1 MWAAIAA
8 MTVATPTLGSLG
20 CSSQL
25 HASTDDGGTGTGG
38 AGATGGDDAAAPS
51 DASNGGDGPPMNG
64 TPGHWDT
71 LPAVPRPRFYTGV
84 GAAGGKIY
92 VVGGTLGG
100 TAFDTAA
107 ERFSVEVFDPPT
119 GAWSALPNLPNAF
132 IIPNVTGVGDQLFI
146 LGSLDTNLVYTYD
159 ATANAW
165 VAKHSLPITGGRG
178 GAAVGVSGTT
188 IYLAG
193 GVVRGLSANMLD
205 TGVRQSTLLAYDTT
219 SDTWQTLPE
228 LPLAVGYATGAVV
241 NNQLW
246 VMGGSTD
253 FARTDQVLSF
263 DLAKQ
268 QWAAQAPLPVGL
280 SSATGAAIGQHIFLI
295 GGIATAIG
303 RINGDTL
310 QIDLATSAWS
320 TLAPLPTPRFAMG
333 AAVVGGKIYV
343 PTGEASTGDN
353 VFGPSD
359 AFEVF
364 TP

>member
-1 MWAAIAA
+1 MA
-8 MTVATPTLGSLG
+8 GLG
-20 CSSQL
+20 CSSQI
-25 HASTDDGGTGTGG
+25 HASTDDGGAGTGG
-38 AGATGGDDAAAPS
+38 AGGTGSDDAAAPA
-51 DASNGGDGPPMNG
+51 DGDITGDGAPMSA
-64 TPGHWDT
+64 TPGHWDK
-71 LPAVPRPRFYTGV
+71 LPAVPHPRFYTGV

-100 TAFDTAA
+100 TTFDTAT
-107 ERFSVEVFDPPT
+107 ERFSVEVFDPT
-119 GAWSALPNLPNAF
+119 TAAWNALPDLPEAF

-146 LGSLDTNLVYTYD
+146 LGNLDTNHVYTYD

-165 VAKHSLPITGGRG
+165 VAKHALPIAGGRG

-219 SDTWQTLPE
+219 ADTWKTLPE

-263 DLAKQ
+263 DLATQ
-268 QWAAQAPLPVGL
+268 QWATQSPLPVGL

-310 QIDLATSAWS
+310 ELDLATSAWS

-333 AAVVGGKIYV
+333 AAVIAGTIYV

-353 VFGPSD
+353 MFGPSD
-359 AFEVF
+359 AFEAF